1 MNQNNDTQP
10 RPCPAGTSGTG
21 KRKPIHRRDTC
32 NERLLTGIQYTPLY
46 EFPVLQGCDAHPLRL
61 VPYSAAS
68 QRGFCDPGAFIHF
81 FEDDYRFESVWRD
94 FERALEKLRQSA
106 GIIEPDFSTCIDYP
120 RPVKAAN
127 RFRSQL
133 IAARCEQAGI
143 KVIPSVRAEPGCPW
157 LLDGVPRHS
166 TIAISG
172 YGLIKD
178 PTERHM
184 FLRDVKATI
193 DILQPHAIVY
203 YGSDSHGAMDYPRS
217 LGITVWTYPAN
228 TRYFARR
235 RQHAT
240 PPKLP
245 GHPAPGRQAAA
256 HEPEGGE
263 PWEADAAD

>member
-1 MNQNNDTQP
+1 MKQNDDPQP
-10 RPCPAGTSGTG
+10 RPRPAGTGGTG

-32 NERLLTGIQYTPLY
+32 NERLLPGVQYTPLY
-46 EFPVLQGCDAHPLRL
+46 EFPVLKGCDAHPLSL
-61 VPYSAAS
+61 VPYSAAC

-81 FEDDYRFESVWRD
+81 FEDDYRFESIWRD
-94 FERALEKLRQSA
+94 FDRALGKLRRFA

-178 PTERHM
+178 PTERRM
-184 FLRDVKATI
+184 FLRDVKATV
-193 DILQPHAIVY
+193 DTLQPRAIVY

-228 TRYFARR
+228 TRYFTRFHR
-235 RQHAT
+235 HAT
-240 PPKLP
+240 PRNPVNQTVP
-245 GHPAPGRQAAA
+245 GHKAA
-256 HEPEGGE
+256 HGPEGGE